1 MAGDL
6 GPLGREEE
14 GAGVAPSSGC
24 FSGNKCGEA
33 NGNGPSPD
41 LRLLRQRRDRGD
53 GSWPGRLWLEE
64 QRQRSA
70 VRNRRPVQGE
80 KQRPARRDRGRRWP
94 ASWDDYDGRKNECR
108 SGVNVELLLRQ
119 QVRWANGNA
128 PSPDLRLLQQCKPTS
143 DSEAEVDEVGA
154 WGAGEREE

>member
-6 GPLGREEE
+6 GRLGREEE
-14 GAGVAPSSGC
+14 GAGVAPSSSC

-41 LRLLRQRRDRGD
+41 LRLLRQRRGRGD
-53 GSWPGRLWLEE
+53 GSWPGRLWREE

-108 SGVNVELLLRQ
+108 SGVDVELLLRQ
-119 QVRWANGNA
+119 QVR
-128 PSPDLRLLQQCKPTS
+128 C
-143 DSEAEVDEVGA
+143 
-154 WGAGEREE
+154 GERECTFSGSPSSPTMQTHQ

>member
-6 GPLGREEE
+6 GRLGREEE
-14 GAGVAPSSGC
+14 GAGVAPSSSC

-41 LRLLRQRRDRGD
+41 LRLLRQRRGRGD
-53 GSWPGRLWLEE
+53 GSWPGRLWREE

-70 VRNRRPVQGE
+70 VRNRRLCKGRNRDRQGE
-80 KQRPARRDRGRRWP
+80 TEVDDRQRAGTNTTGGRMSAGV
-94 ASWDDYDGRKNECR
+94 ASTSSFF
-108 SGVNVELLLRQ
+108 SGNKCGA
-119 QVRWANGNA
+119 ANGNA
-128 PSPDLRLLQQCKPTS
+128 PSPNLRLLQQCKPTS